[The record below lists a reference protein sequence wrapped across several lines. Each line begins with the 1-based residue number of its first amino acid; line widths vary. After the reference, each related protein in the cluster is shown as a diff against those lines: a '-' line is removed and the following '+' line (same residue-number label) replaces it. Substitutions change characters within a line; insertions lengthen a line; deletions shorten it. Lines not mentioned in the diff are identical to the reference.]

1 MDIRPNLSLIAALS
15 ENGVI
20 GCGNRLPWH
29 LPADL
34 ANFKRRT
41 LGKPILMGRRTWES
55 LPGLL
60 PHRTHVVITRDQA
73 YQAAGAKV
81 VHSFEQALVLV
92 GDSEEIMV
100 IGGAQIYA
108 IALPLAARLYLT
120 YIHEQFVGDAH
131 FPDFVQAEWCE
142 CSRER
147 HMPHG
152 RNRYAY
158 SFVTL
163 ERCATAAS

>member
-1 MDIRPNLSLIAALS
+1 MIAALS

-20 GCGNRLPWH
+20 GCDNRLPWR

-34 ANFKRRT
+34 VNFKRLT

-60 PHRTHVVITRDQA
+60 PRRSHVVITRDA
-73 YQAAGAKV
+73 TYQAAGAQV
-81 VHSFEQALVLV
+81 VHSFEQGLALV
-92 GDSEEIMV
+92 GDADEIMV

-108 IALPLAARLYLT
+108 LALPLAARMYLT
-120 YIHEQFVGDAH
+120 YIHEHFVGDAY
-131 FPDFVQAEWCE
+131 FPSFLPADWCE
-142 CSRER
+142 RSRER
-147 HMPHG
+147 YAPDD
-152 RNRYAY
+152 RNQYSY

-163 ERCATAAS
+163 ERCAIAEP